1 MDEQTLREMLT
12 QVKHGG
18 LTRRRFVQALAAVG
32 LGAPVAGRLLGPAGP
47 ASAQPREAEFT
58 PTHRGGGGELRM
70 LSGIADPP
78 APRFGAA

>member
-32 LGAPVAGRLLGPAGP
+32 APGGRPLLGAAGW
-47 ASAQPREAEFT
+47 
-58 PTHRGGGGELRM
+58 
-70 LSGIADPP
+70 PP
-78 APRFGAA
+78 AAA